1 MLYPLSCGNVQH
13 IGAGC
18 INQAAKHIKEGSKME
33 VKTSYDTL
41 DEYIATLSEEDKVQY
56 RDLIEEC
63 KQRDEKIQVD
73 SEKRNHS
80 LQRLAEVEEHLLQ
93 ALTELDSASQRL
105 LQQTSGVYLKMLDAN
120 EMKRS

>member
-1 MLYPLSCGNVQH
+1 
-13 IGAGC
+13 
-18 INQAAKHIKEGSKME
+18 ME

-56 RDLIEEC
+56 RDLIDEC
-63 KQRDEKIQVD
+63 KQRDEKIQMD

-80 LQRLAEVEEHLLQ
+80 LQRLAEVEGHLLQ
-93 ALTELDSASQRL
+93 VLTELDSASQRL

-120 EMKRS
+120 EMNRS